1 MARFLYY
8 VAPLTQDKWNILF
21 EDQRRP
27 FIYDSEEDALKAARK
42 AAERT
47 FEKQGRPSGV
57 LVKEGTRWRDGGAYG
72 EEAD

>member
-8 VAPLTQDKWNILF
+8 VAPLTRDKWNILF

-42 AAERT
+42 AVNCGPSAPCRSRRC
-47 FEKQGRPSGV
+47 RPSETESV
-57 LVKEGTRWRDGGAYG
+57 
-72 EEAD
+72 